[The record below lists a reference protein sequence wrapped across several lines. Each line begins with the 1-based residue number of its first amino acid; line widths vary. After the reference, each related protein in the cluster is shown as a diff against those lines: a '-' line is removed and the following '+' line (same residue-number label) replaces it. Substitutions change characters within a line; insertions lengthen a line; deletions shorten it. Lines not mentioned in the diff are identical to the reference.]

1 MHARDEFV
9 SYGHFDAEIAKL
21 NNFLAAL
28 GIDVNP
34 DSDLGQQTYAAFHA
48 LYFSVFAN
56 ERPAMSTWDQAK
68 AGGALAGL
76 GDLAAKINRAAA
88 SGPRD
93 ALKPH
98 LKKMVTGA
106 VRMNDVSS
114 VTDEA
119 ANKNSELY
127 VGCLALGAG
136 MSVDLEDPE
145 ASAGGK
151 NPDVLLTFEDAQWA
165 IAVKASHSAKAAT
178 IFGNIEKAVSQIER
192 SGRNGIVFINIKNV
206 LAHEA
211 MNAGG
216 HFASPSEAATAVG
229 NAVDA
234 IVRDVRA
241 SIVNED
247 WLQLF
252 TGKLARPLVVFMG
265 QITVSAVIPAIGPAF
280 VPVKIMRILP
290 APPAP
295 EDASS
300 LAGLDAKAWKL
311 ATTLNEELQRNSS

>member
-1 MHARDEFV
+1 M
-9 SYGHFDAEIAKL
+9 
-21 NNFLAAL
+21 
-28 GIDVNP
+28 
-34 DSDLGQQTYAAFHA
+34 
-48 LYFSVFAN
+48 
-56 ERPAMSTWDQAK
+56 WDQAK

-88 SGPRD
+88 SSQFD
-93 ALKPH
+93 TLKPH

-136 MSVDLEDPE
+136 MSVDLEDPNV
-145 ASAGGK
+145 SAGGQ
-151 NPDVLLTFEDAQWA
+151 NPDVLLMFDDAQWS
-165 IAVKASHSAKAAT
+165 IAVKASHSAKALT

-192 SGRNGIVFINIKNV
+192 SGRSGIVFINTKNI
-206 LAHEA
+206 LGHKA
-211 MNAGG
+211 MIANG
-216 HFASPSEAATAVG
+216 HFSSPTEAVAAVG
-229 NAVDA
+229 GAVDA
-234 IVRDVRA
+234 VVGDVRSSIVRD
-241 SIVNED
+241 D

-265 QITVSAVIPAIGPAF
+265 QVTVSAMIPTIGPAF
-280 VPVKIMRILP
+280 VPVKAIRILA

-295 EDASS
+295 EDES
-300 LAGLDAKAWKL
+300 LLVGLDAKAWKL
-311 ATTLNEELQRNSS
+311 ATALNEELQSNSSSGP